1 MDIDYKQEIVG
12 WTAFTFSAYF
22 LLSPVFSFIN
32 VIKGKITF
40 EEAPGAYVTLNY
52 ISCFCW
58 YIYGDM
64 LYSDQI
70 KIINLIGMVASGI
83 FILIYLYYEIR
94 KYVVDTVLNALLLG
108 SGSYMMYLTLTI
120 MIDDDTIIGKICAT
134 AQCLLH
140 YFPIKNIY
148 QVIKEKN
155 FMLIPFCTAWGHMLC
170 SICWALYGIM
180 TTEVYVVI
188 PQCIGIILSTVQVI
202 LFLNYRKAYPIYEI
216 NKNSS
221 LGGENFENFENK
233 KDEQNKDDI
242 VQDEEINDS
251 NIKERPVKILEK
263 EN

>member
-1 MDIDYKQEIVG
+1 MEIDLKQEFVG

-22 LLSPVFSFIN
+22 LLSPVFPFIN
-32 VIKGKITF
+32 VLKGKISF

-70 KIINLIGMVASGI
+70 KIINLIGMIASGI

-94 KYVVDTVLNALLLG
+94 KYVVDTVLNALILS

-120 MIDDDTIIGKICAT
+120 MIEDDTTIGKICAA

-140 YFPIKNIY
+140 FFPIRNIY
-148 QVIKEKN
+148 QVIKQKN
-155 FMLIPFCTAWGHMLC
+155 FMLVPFCTAWGQMFC
-170 SICWALYGIM
+170 SICWTLYGIM
-180 TTEVYVVI
+180 TTEIYVVL

-202 LFLNYRKAYPIYEI
+202 LFLNYRKNYPIFDENRNTCIGIDNI
-216 NKNSS
+216 NNV
-221 LGGENFENFENK
+221 ENK
-233 KDEQNKDDI
+233 KDEQNKENEGQSD
-242 VQDEEINDS
+242 EINDT
-251 NIKERPVKILEK
+251 NIKERPVKIIEK